1 MSTSLTPTD
10 FRAFFTE
17 LWGHEPFP
25 WQTRLASRVLDEG
38 WPGLLDLPTGA
49 GKTAALDVALFALA
63 ADPPRHPRRIA
74 LVVDRRTIVDQAALR
89 ARALASALARAEA
102 GADGHTTLARVAAAL
117 RRLAGPATRLHEDIL
132 DVAVLR
138 GGLPRETDWARTPA
152 RPAILLSTVDQVG
165 SRLLFR
171 GYGVSDSM
179 KPVHAGLLGH
189 DLLLLLDEVHLAGP
203 LRETLRGLDPRRV
216 GRGIPDRWRMVE
228 LSATPGQSEIERF
241 SVDKADRA
249 HAVLGARLRARKP
262 VTLAPPVAGTGA
274 TARRGMHATLAS
286 ATLQVAGRGRAVL
299 LVVNRVDDA
308 LDLHAQL
315 LQKPPRGLRV
325 APLGTEPADNAADL
339 DVRIGLVTGRMRGHE
354 RDRLGA
360 FLAQTLRPGRVRDP
374 AATGLVLVA
383 TQCVEAGAD
392 FDFDA
397 LVTECASLDALRQRA
412 GRVDRAGAL
421 GTAPVTVVVRAE
433 DLAESKQDAIYG
445 DALRFAWVW
454 LTEQSPDARDLGPA
468 GPALPDHPQVRP
480 PSTHPPLLLPAYL
493 DAWVQTAPIP
503 DPDPDPALFLHG
515 LGRSTPEVRLCWRAE
530 LVGRALDTLPPEHVG
545 ALLAACPPRPAEA
558 VTVPLHVARRWL
570 MGGPTGPLGAD
581 IEGGPAPAPETKSA
595 PIDDLVVVRWAGGE
609 RAEPL
614 RAMDI
619 APGDLLVLPAT
630 RGGLRDGAFDPA
642 AAQPVQDIAEL
653 AAAPFG
659 LRVRLH
665 PVILAGLGLPPAPRP
680 ADLAVPDAPP
690 ARALLDAWIDAL
702 PDDSTWS
709 TPDVRRALRRAR
721 RVELNLAGDSWWVL
735 IGRTST
741 TTEAEDGSFPG
752 GRPIALAPH
761 LAGVGELSAAFA
773 EAVGLPH
780 DLISDLRLAGRLHD
794 LGKADP
800 RFQLL
805 LHDGDEVRAARAAAQ
820 IDPAQ
825 PLGGLLAK
833 SGSPPGDA
841 ARQAQFRTRAGYP
854 EGARHE
860 LLSVALASSAPD
872 LLASANDPD
881 LVLHL
886 VASHHGHCRP
896 MAPVQRDERPREV
909 TLMFDGHPLNAS
921 TDHKLDA
928 LGSGVAA
935 RFWRLVRRYGPHGLA
950 FLEAVLRLADHR
962 RSELEQSEDAR

>member
-1 MSTSLTPTD
+1 MSAHLTATD
-10 FRAFFTE
+10 FPAFFIE

-25 WQTRLASRVLDEG
+25 WQTRLAARVLDGG
-38 WPGLLDLPTGA
+38 WPGLVDLPTGA

-63 ADPPRHPRRIA
+63 AEPTRHPRRIA
-74 LVVDRRTIVDQAALR
+74 LVVDRRTIVDQAAVR
-89 ARALASALARAEA
+89 ARAIALALARAEA
-102 GADGHTTLARVAAAL
+102 GADGHTTLARVAGAL
-117 RRLAGPATRLHEDIL
+117 RRLAGPATRLHEEIL

-203 LRETLRGLDPRRV
+203 LRETLRALEPRRT

-228 LSATPGQSEIERF
+228 LSATPGKNQTERF
-241 SVDKADRA
+241 SLDAADHA

-274 TARRGMHATLAS
+274 TARRGLHAALAS
-286 ATLQVAGRGRAVL
+286 ATLQAAGRGRAVL

-308 LDLHAQL
+308 LDLHAML

-325 APLGTEPADNAADL
+325 GPLGTDPMEHSADL
-339 DVRIGLVTGRMRGHE
+339 DVRVGLVTGRMRGHE

-360 FLAQTLRPGRVRDP
+360 FLARTLRPGRARDP
-374 AATGLVLVA
+374 EATGLVLVA

-412 GRVDRAGAL
+412 GRVDRAGVL

-433 DLAESKQDAIYG
+433 DLADSKQDPIYG
-445 DALRFAWVW
+445 EALRFAWAW
-454 LTEQSPDARDLGPA
+454 LAEQPLDTRDLGPA
-468 GPALPDHPQVRP
+468 GPVLPDNPQVRP
-480 PSTHPPLLLPAYL
+480 PAAHPPVLLPAYL
-493 DAWVQTAPIP
+493 DAWVQTAPRPEP
-503 DPDPDPALFLHG
+503 DPEPALFLHG
-515 LGRSTPEVRLCWRAE
+515 LGRGSPEVRICWRAD
-530 LVGRALDTLPPEHVG
+530 LDGSSLDTLLPEQVG
-545 ALLAACPPRPAEA
+545 AMLAACPPRPAEI

-570 MGGPTGPLGAD
+570 MKTQSGPLGAD
-581 IEGGPAPAPETKSA
+581 LEGGPALVAEDKSA
-595 PIDDLVVVRWAGGE
+595 PVDDVVALRWAGGE
-609 RAEPL
+609 RAEAL
-614 RAMDI
+614 RAVDI
-619 APGDLLVLPAT
+619 APGDLLVLPAS

-642 AAQPVQDIAEL
+642 AAQPVQDIAER

-659 LRVRLH
+659 LLLRLH
-665 PVILAGLGLPPAPRP
+665 PAILAGLGLAPAPRP
-680 ADLAVPDAPP
+680 ADLAAPDSPP
-690 ARALLDAWIDAL
+690 VRTLLDAWIDAL
-702 PDDSTWS
+702 PDDSPWS
-709 TPDVRRALRRAR
+709 APETRRALRRAR
-721 RVELNLAGDSWWVL
+721 RVELDLGGDSWWVL
-735 IGRTST
+735 IGRTTT

-773 EAVGLPH
+773 EAAGLPH
-780 DLISDLRLAGRLHD
+780 ELVEDLRLAGQLHD

-800 RFQLL
+800 RFQFI
-805 LHDGDEVRAARAAAQ
+805 LHDGDEVRAARAAARV
-820 IDPAQ
+820 DSAQ

-833 SGSPPGDA
+833 SGGPPGDA
-841 ARQAQFRTRAGYP
+841 TRRARLRARAEYP

-872 LLASANDPD
+872 LLTSANDPD

-896 MAPVQRDERPREV
+896 LAPVQRDARPRDV
-909 TLMFDGHPLNAS
+909 TLVFDGHTLSAS

-962 RSELEQSEDAR
+962 RSELEQLEDAR